1 MKRGVVCSIDE
12 GVAYKKKKECM
23 HGAYGRKNGKMVKQQ
38 ISEAIVNMN
47 TILMEER
54 KGEEVSTLSF
64 PRDTKNGNCNIF
76 KASTPNWK
84 KNTKSIERKFLKV
97 WPEER
102 KRFSLTTSNIH
113 EETNPDMETAWPAI
127 CLDLYAINYL
137 KEKYFETHRRLNN
150 ICNYTVPL
158 AFVES
163 SDATIA
169 RWYNR
174 IYKQLPL
181 RFCLRLSIFRWI
193 ASMICSKLRLDDSNL
208 SDSKAANAGLKNN
221 SNGSGDYLS
230 KDEVINNVYVQ
241 YAIKIKGFLDELF
254 ANIPDKKD
262 NADANIDVSALMA
275 TLDASHHVK
284 TRFLLTEHGKTLLLN
299 TNDSFQPC
307 VPHSIISYIKCS
319 LTTKNLYC
327 PQKNT
332 YIGNSLDVNTKNMIY
347 AHEAK
352 NINNDISLGT
362 FPYSLS
368 LLKVAR
374 HFIVVHLAG
383 WPEGAAMFAL
393 HQMFGTTTSVF
404 LQNAIDKIFGFV
416 NKISAAGE
424 NDGNSVDN
432 ANNGSVIESDYSCEN
447 GGDAEVY
454 RDEKVESSVEMED
467 DLYEWMNS
475 VFDESGSEDDI
486 RNSFESFDGSQK
498 GVINPTVFDKE
509 KIEATVS
516 TSRDIGNGKTKL
528 VSKSAT
534 KKSLN
539 VDNETSSKHSKVNS
553 TFDITDVSS
562 NEGNNMQKNNHTV
575 REKCCQYRIPNYTEW
590 PKEKLEKQ
598 YQYYNGRGLGLWVSS
613 FFTCAGVTAAL
624 WGWMGLDSL
633 IFGLLSGCVLFIMGY
648 RARYTA
654 SLLKKAIDDY
664 HSRNET
670 VSKV

>member
-23 HGAYGRKNGKMVKQQ
+23 HGAYDRKNGKMVKQQ

-64 PRDTKNGNCNIF
+64 PRDSNSFSHIEDKIPIDNVAGNCIEKKTDSDLHSDKNGNCNIS
-76 KASTPNWK
+76 KASTSNWK

-163 SDATIA
+163 SDVTIA

-193 ASMICSKLRLDDSNL
+193 ASMVCSKLRLDGRNL

-221 SNGSGDYLS
+221 SNGSGGYLS

-241 YAIKIKGFLDELF
+241 YAIEIKGFLDELF

-262 NADANIDVSALMA
+262 NADANIDMSALMA

-284 TRFLLTEHGKTLLLN
+284 TRFLLSEHGKTLLLN
-299 TNDSFQPC
+299 TNESFQPR
-307 VPHSIISYIKCS
+307 VPHSIISSIKCS

-327 PQKNT
+327 PQKNP
-332 YIGNSLDVNTKNMIY
+332 YIGNSLDVNTKNLIY

-352 NINNDISLGT
+352 KLRTIGEKIKNNVSLGA
-362 FPYSLS
+362 FPYSLNS
-368 LLKVAR
+368 LKVAR

-416 NKISAAGE
+416 NKISAGGE
-424 NDGNSVDN
+424 NDGNRVDN
-432 ANNGSVIESDYSCEN
+432 ANNGSVIESDYFCKN
-447 GGDAEVY
+447 GGDAEVD
-454 RDEKVESSVEMED
+454 RDEKVGSSVEMED

-498 GVINPTVFDKE
+498 GIVNLTVFDKE
-509 KIEATVS
+509 KMQTDICKSCDMGNDKIE
-516 TSRDIGNGKTKL
+516 L
-528 VSKSAT
+528 VSKNER
-534 KKSLN
+534 KKN
-539 VDNETSSKHSKVNS
+539 FRVDDETSSKHSKVNS

-562 NEGNNMQKNNHTV
+562 NEGNNVQKNDHTV
-575 REKCCQYRIPNYTEW
+575 PKGHFRFTSVRYICTCINAGFLFFKGCYEKFNRQMDEMEDNLDFELTE
-590 PKEKLEKQ
+590 
-598 YQYYNGRGLGLWVSS
+598 
-613 FFTCAGVTAAL
+613 
-624 WGWMGLDSL
+624 
-633 IFGLLSGCVLFIMGY
+633 
-648 RARYTA
+648 
-654 SLLKKAIDDY
+654 SLLDPDIF
-664 HSRNET
+664 
-670 VSKV
+670 